1 MFLFLTSSHLNW
13 SMVRISRSFWLC
25 FLDLSNTCLILYSSF
40 SATAS
45 FSFPL
50 SLFINFPYLCT
61 WQIQKFNCQN
71 YFRPIY
77 YEGFLKDNGLFVF
90 HSLWITLLI
99 SNLLIK
105 DFFSFWMICYTVFQ
119 FLLKALDYILQ
130 FLNENLC
137 EDLISHTKLIFFT
150 TKVETFIAFERFKK
164 LPNVYFLTEP
174 ISPPVHPV
182 CFWCLPWSSG
192 SRWAGLRSRVWLPP
206 GCCPPRPGSPDSL
219 WPVVSGL
226 FRSFAI
232 ETLKS
237 VLGCLFVWTWLGS
250 KHFVSL
256 FSVIVLAYS
265 LSNFDDV
272 KSCKLLRN
280 KILVFQKV
288 RQSSNNIGSHFAKE
302 TVRIMKCTKVI
313 ENGFNINYL
322 NCQPLCVSGGSKLS
336 STNGSF
342 HVNLAT
348 FWKS

>member
-137 EDLISHTKLIFFT
+137 EDLISNTKLIFFT

-164 LPNVYFLTEP
+164 LPNFFFT
-174 ISPPVHPV
+174 
-182 CFWCLPWSSG
+182 
-192 SRWAGLRSRVWLPP
+192 
-206 GCCPPRPGSPDSL
+206 
-219 WPVVSGL
+219 
-226 FRSFAI
+226 
-232 ETLKS
+232 K
-237 VLGCLFVWTWLGS
+237 CLFSDWANISSRSSSMFLMSALIIW
-250 KHFVSL
+250 F
-256 FSVIVLAYS
+256 S
-265 LSNFDDV
+265 LSRSAFSCLIASRLLSTPAR
-272 KSCKLLRN
+272 KSWFSLASREWSVSVFRN
-280 KILVFQKV
+280 WD
-288 RQSSNNIGSHFAKE
+288 SE
-302 TVRIMKCTKVI
+302 KCIRMLICLDLT
-313 ENGFNINYL
+313 
-322 NCQPLCVSGGSKLS
+322 
-336 STNGSF
+336 
-342 HVNLAT
+342 
-348 FWKS
+348 WK